1 MKTLLLSCAALAALV
16 TAGSAGAAELEVLS
30 SNGARSMLA
39 AVVPQFERTTHNK
52 VTVSYG
58 EGGILRTRILDG
70 EAFDLTILSAGWETL
85 QTSGKIAGSPVSI
98 AHTDFGMAVRA
109 GAPKPNT
116 SSVDGLKRTLLA
128 AKSIVYTDPRSGG
141 MSGILFAGVLN
152 RLGIAA
158 EINKKSKLVTSVLNA
173 QFVVKGEA
181 DLAVQLASE
190 ILAVPG
196 AQFVPMPPQFQT
208 SVVFS
213 GAISARAKEPAA
225 AKALLQ
231 YLTAPAAAPVL
242 KAKGYTPG

>member
-1 MKTLLLSCAALAALV
+1 MKRLSFLCAALAVLV
-16 TAGSAGAAELEVLS
+16 TAASAGAAELEVWS
-30 SNGARSMLA
+30 PYGARLFLA
-39 AVVPQFERTTHNK
+39 ELVPQFEHTTHNK
-52 VTVSYG
+52 VKLTYG
-58 EGGILRTRILDG
+58 KAAIIRTRILDG
-70 EAFDLTILSAGWETL
+70 EAFDLTILPAGWETL

-98 AHTDFGMAVRA
+98 AHTDLGMAIRA
-109 GAPKPNT
+109 GTPMPNT
-116 SSVDGLKRTLLA
+116 SSVDELKRTLLA
-128 AKSIVYTDPRSGG
+128 AKSIVYTDPKSGG
-141 MSGILFAGVLN
+141 ISGTLFAGVIN

-196 AQFVPMPPQFQT
+196 AQLVPMPPQFQT

-231 YLTAPAAAPVL
+231 FLTAPAAALVI
-242 KAKGYTPG
+242 KARGFEPG